1 MYPDKA
7 ERGGDELNGAT
18 HLIGGLTTA
27 VIMGMTKP
35 SELVVAAVASLLPDV
50 DRQNS
55 LLGRFIPVLPSL
67 IERVLGK
74 RTLTHSFLFGGILAW
89 VIWLQGWGLFMAF
102 AIGFAS
108 HLVLD
113 VVTGKVALLWPL
125 PATFGL
131 PLFGIPPVF
140 VETAAVALWGG
151 WMVTGGYRYFTTLF

>member
-1 MYPDKA
+1 M
-7 ERGGDELNGAT
+7 NGAT
-18 HLIGGLTTA
+18 HLIGGLTAA

-35 SELVVAAVASLLPDV
+35 AELAVVAVASLLPDV

-74 RTLTHSFLFGGILAW
+74 RTLTHSFLFGGMVAWGIRWLA
-89 VIWLQGWGLFMAF
+89 AF
-102 AIGFAS
+102 AFIPFLIGYLS

-113 VVTGKVALLWPL
+113 LFTGLIALLWPL
-125 PATFGL
+125 PFKFGI

-151 WMVTGGYRYFTTLF
+151 WMVTGGFRYFTTLF